1 MGAGRIRRALDLAA
15 AAAGLGHVHP
25 HRLRHTYATSLVN
38 GGMSL
43 EALMAVLSS
52 NT

>member
-1 MGAGRIRRALDLAA
+1 MFTLTGCAT
-15 AAAGLGHVHP
+15 P
-25 HRLRHTYATSLVN
+25 TPTSLVN